1 MVYKCMDF
9 VVSLLSTDSAIL
21 SLDGGIPNKLY
32 DADAIPVM
40 LEPL

>member
-1 MVYKCMDF
+1 MVYKYGLC
-9 VVSLLSTDSAIL
+9 SKPIKYADSAIL